1 MTKYQM
7 DRTYLGVIATQARMV
22 RDRMWKMMKEA
33 RESREAK

>member
-7 DRTYLGVIATQARMV
+7 DKTYLGVIASQAKMV

-33 RESREAK
+33 RESKEEK